1 MSARIS
7 QSIATIAVGS
17 TILASCFAVGVPAN
31 TAVAADCLT
40 APDPSTPSN
49 GHWYYRTDRTQQRKC
64 WYLRTDNELSAQSA
78 MQVARETP
86 PARPLQSA
94 STAGPYSLASFKDFM
109 AQHGGPICL
118 IKTSKDSMPN
128 SWNGAAAPKIRASV
142 VSPSATCA
150 TS

>member
-40 APDPSTPSN
+40 APNPSTPSN

-64 WYLRTDNELSAQSA
+64 WYLHTDNEPSAQSA
-78 MQVARETP
+78 MQVARN
-86 PARPLQSA
+86 AA
-94 STAGPYSLASFKDFM
+94 SQTTAIGSD
-109 AQHGGPICL
+109 GGPVFTCEL
-118 IKTSKDSMPN
+118 QGLH
-128 SWNGAAAPKIRASV
+128 GAARRRQPV
-142 VSPSATCA
+142 
-150 TS
+150 

>member
-40 APDPSTPSN
+40 APNPSTPSN

-64 WYLRTDNELSAQSA
+64 WYLHTDNEPSAQSA
-78 MQVARETP
+78 MQVARATL
-86 PARPLQSA
+86 PAKPLQSGATADPIHLRA
-94 STAGPYSLASFKDFM
+94 SRTSWRSTEGPT
-109 AQHGGPICL
+109 CL
-118 IKTSKDSMPN
+118 IKKSKNSMLN
-128 SWNGAAAPKIRASV
+128 SWNGAAALKIRASM
-142 VSPSATCA
+142 VSPS
-150 TS
+150 